1 MKCICVHLSCIM
13 GNNGSIVVRARPSL
27 FLLFKSVSRECF
39 FKITRCAP
47 TNAFENRW
55 MNLKVFMLVKFLLF
69 LSASPNKD
77 GSWCVL
83 WLWFS
88 LSTKLN
94 ELRPQA
100 AGFLLLET
108 ENNESVLK
116 RKLSWMAPK
125 AFYLELGLSVALWEI
140 MDPAFSEFIPYLSS
154 FQSSSHRQRC
164 LQNRN
169 TSAKI
174 QFVSISVKFLLFVS
188 SNKDGSQHFFF

>member
-1 MKCICVHLSCIM
+1 
-13 GNNGSIVVRARPSL
+13 
-27 FLLFKSVSRECF
+27 
-39 FKITRCAP
+39 
-47 TNAFENRW
+47 
-55 MNLKVFMLVKFLLF
+55 MLVKFLLF

-164 LQNRN
+164 LQNGN

-188 SNKDGSQHFFF
+188 SNKDGSQHFFLYIYIYIKKKKKADYDFEGLNEFWPQLFSRLKKKISTTLFCKENRPRRLLKL